1 MNNDTIFLYIIAA
14 LALSFAFTNC
24 IQFLTKRNRTAQVI
38 GTITSIKTPNP
49 TKSNYRN
56 SKWAIVSY
64 KVNGKTY
71 ESKKRIQVPLYSQ
84 IGTTVM
90 IRYDKFNPEKL
101 YCFSGL
107 RIMIS
112 FLIAVTCILI
122 VTFKLV

>member
-1 MNNDTIFLYIIAA
+1 MNNETIFLYIIAA
-14 LALSFAFTNC
+14 LALCFAFTNC
-24 IQFLTKRNRTAQVI
+24 IQFLTKRNRIAQVI

-64 KVNGKTY
+64 NVNGKTY

-112 FLIAVTCILI
+112 FLIAALCILI
-122 VTFKLV
+122 VKFKLV